1 MEGDTQDQHEN
12 PKSHPN
18 FPPPLL
24 LFAAAEVGFLKLVLD
39 IEGAGLV
46 EEDGALL
53 AVEADKTLLLDE
65 DLVVEGTVAQPAV
78 LLGPQ
83 E

>member
-1 MEGDTQDQHEN
+1 MEGDSQDQHQDPEG
-12 PKSHPN
+12 HPD

-24 LFAAAEVGFLKLVLD
+24 LLAAAELGFLKLVLD

-46 EEDGALL
+46 EENGALL
-53 AVEADKTLLLDE
+53 ATKADKTLLLKE
-65 DLVVEGTVAQPAV
+65 DLVIEGTVAQPAI

-83 E
+83 